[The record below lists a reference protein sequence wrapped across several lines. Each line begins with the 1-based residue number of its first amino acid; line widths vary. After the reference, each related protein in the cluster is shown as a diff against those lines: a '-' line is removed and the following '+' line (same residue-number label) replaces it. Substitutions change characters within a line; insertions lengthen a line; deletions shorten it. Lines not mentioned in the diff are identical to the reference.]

1 MSHSGSEVPR
11 RGRPPNE
18 KARARVLYCAR
29 EILMTEGCGRLTIE
43 KVAAAT
49 GVSRPT
55 IYRSWAN
62 ATELAMA
69 ALVGATTAE
78 VPGQHLD
85 LRARLLTQLRSLT
98 TAFATTRGRQV
109 ALTLASA
116 DPESEY
122 TKAFRNRVILAS
134 REAGRQMLEE
144 AVAAGEIVRPADVET
159 LLDMIYGPLFYRL
172 LVGHGS
178 LDLNFADSV
187 VDLAML
193 ALRPREMPA

>member
-1 MSHSGSEVPR
+1 MSQSGSEVR

-18 KARARVLYCAR
+18 KARERVLDCAR
-29 EILMTEGCGRLTIE
+29 EILMTEGFGRLTIE

-69 ALVGATTAE
+69 ALVGATAAE
-78 VPGQHLD
+78 MPGENLD
-85 LRARLLTQLRSLT
+85 VRARLLTQLRSLT

-134 REAGRQMLEE
+134 REAGRLMVEK
-144 AVAAGEIVRPADVET
+144 AIAAGEIVRPADVET

>member
-1 MSHSGSEVPR
+1 MPR

-18 KARARVLYCAR
+18 KARARVLDCAR
-29 EILMTEGCGRLTIE
+29 EILMTEGFGRLTIE

-69 ALVGATTAE
+69 ALVGATAAE
-78 VPGQHLD
+78 MPGENLD
-85 LRARLLTQLRSLT
+85 VRARLLTQLRSLT

-134 REAGRQMLEE
+134 REAGRLMVEK
-144 AVAAGEIVRPADVET
+144 AIAAGEIVRPADVET

>member
-1 MSHSGSEVPR
+1 
-11 RGRPPNE
+11 
-18 KARARVLYCAR
+18 
-29 EILMTEGCGRLTIE
+29 
-43 KVAAAT
+43 
-49 GVSRPT
+49 
-55 IYRSWAN
+55 
-62 ATELAMA
+62 
-69 ALVGATTAE
+69 
-78 VPGQHLD
+78 
-85 LRARLLTQLRSLT
+85 LRSLT

-134 REAGRQMLEE
+134 REAGRRMLED

-172 LVGHGS
+172 LVGHGP
-178 LDLNFADSV
+178 LDLAFANSV

-193 ALRPREMPA
+193 ALRPREIPD